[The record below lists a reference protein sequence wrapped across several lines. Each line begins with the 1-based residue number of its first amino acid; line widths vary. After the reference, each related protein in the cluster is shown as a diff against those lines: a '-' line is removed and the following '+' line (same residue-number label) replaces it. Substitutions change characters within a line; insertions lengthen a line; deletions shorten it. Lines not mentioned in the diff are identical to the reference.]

1 MTLLRLNATL
11 LSAQI
16 LPVKT
21 WAKGAGVSQY
31 GPWGKDAVR
40 ICSPLGRP
48 GPLPPASFFS
58 DAESTAPGY
67 VSLAIEVWSFAACSA
82 SVRPEASEPK
92 EDRAHDDFS
101 IPADPPEVGVK
112 R

>member
-48 GPLPPASFFS
+48 GPLPPASFF
-58 DAESTAPGY
+58 
-67 VSLAIEVWSFAACSA
+67 
-82 SVRPEASEPK
+82 
-92 EDRAHDDFS
+92 
-101 IPADPPEVGVK
+101 
-112 R
+112 